1 MFEVIYKIRVKVLPY
16 TIQVMSTDRRV
27 SCDHDIVHEKL
38 DPLD

>member
-16 TIQVMSTDRRV
+16 TIVSTDRRV
-27 SCDHDIVHEKL
+27 SCDHDIVHEIL